1 MATPSTIIKCGRF
14 QCIIVRN
21 TSGNMSWLCGYIALP
36 PGHPW
41 HGLGY
46 DDVDATVHG
55 GLTFA
60 SPADEC
66 HFAGVPVESWVLG
79 FDCAHYGD
87 GMFGEASPRGE
98 AYVTSEL
105 ANLSAQAEAAS

>member
-1 MATPSTIIKCGRF
+1 
-14 QCIIVRN
+14 
-21 TSGNMSWLCGYIALP
+21 
-36 PGHPW
+36 
-41 HGLGY
+41 
-46 DDVDATVHG
+46 
-55 GLTFA
+55 
-60 SPADEC
+60 
-66 HFAGVPVESWVLG
+66 VLG